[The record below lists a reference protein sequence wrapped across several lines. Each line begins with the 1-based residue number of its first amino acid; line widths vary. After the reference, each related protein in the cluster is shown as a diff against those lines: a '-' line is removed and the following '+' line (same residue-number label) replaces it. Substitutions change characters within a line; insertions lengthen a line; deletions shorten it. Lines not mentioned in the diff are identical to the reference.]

1 MGDSIARRQQPPT
14 AAEVLATLESDMIT
28 IRRSLVLLLALSV
41 AGPAVSQEPSRPPRQ
56 RLLMDY
62 GWTFTR
68 GDPTGADATGF
79 DDSGWRSLD
88 VPHDWSIEGPYDEN
102 APTTGRGGYL
112 PTGVGWYRRAFTLP
126 VGSAGRRVTIEFD
139 GVYQNSDVW
148 INGEHLGSR
157 PNGYVSFQY
166 DLTPHLRDGRNVVAV
181 RVDNSRQPNSRWYS
195 GSGIYRHVW
204 LTVTDPLHI
213 GSWGTYVTTPE
224 VDTAL
229 AVVAARTRVVNDGPV
244 ERRGTLWLAI
254 LDAAGREVAH
264 GEAPFTVAA
273 GAGADVA
280 QRLTVNAP
288 ALWSPDSPV
297 LYTLRTT
304 VLDAGGRSVD
314 GTETPFGIR
323 RIAYDRDRG
332 FVLNGTRVKMLGV
345 NLHHDGGPVGAAVP
359 EAVWER
365 RLILLKKMGVNAIRT
380 AHNQPAPEFLDL
392 CDRLGLLVMDEAFD
406 EWTYGKVEYGYHRYF
421 AEWAERDLTD
431 FIRRD
436 WNHPSVVLWSLGNEI
451 AEQYAAGGDTVLRM
465 LRDIAHREDPTRPV
479 TTGNDHIAADDGA
492 ATLAFLDL
500 LDVVGYNYVDRWH
513 ERRELY
519 AEEDRHAHPDWKM
532 IGTESAAIRGTRGE
546 YSLGTDS
553 ELIQPSYT
561 AGMIRAEQLWRWV
574 ALHDYFAGDFMWTGI
589 DYLGESM
596 WPRKASTSGALDLVG
611 FPDDGYFF
619 YQSRWTDAPML
630 HLFPHWNWPGREG
643 QLVPVLAYTNCD
655 AVALYLNGR
664 FLGEKRIEFPRQGT
678 AGGWNSYAMPQIFP
692 TTADLHMAW
701 DVPYE
706 PGLLRAVGKRQGEV
720 VVTAEVRTAGPA
732 ASLRLSVDRAE
743 IRAGSRDVAHVAVEV
758 VDADGVVVPTSDD
771 LVRFTV
777 EGVGRLL
784 AVGNGDPADHGSY
797 QASERRAF
805 HGLLL
810 AMIQSSDVTGKVTV
824 RARTDG
830 LEPASVEISVVPGDA
845 PPRLP

>member
-1 MGDSIARRQQPPT
+1 MSTIRLSLVVLLACVLAAPAASQQPS
-14 AAEVLATLESDMIT
+14 A
-28 IRRSLVLLLALSV
+28 R
-41 AGPAVSQEPSRPPRQ
+41 RQ
-56 RLLMDY
+56 RLLVDY
-62 GWTFTR
+62 GWRFTR
-68 GDPTGADATGF
+68 GDPAGAEAPGF

-88 VPHDWSIEGPYDEN
+88 LPHDWSIEGPYDEN

-112 PTGVGWYRRAFTLP
+112 PTGVGWYRRSFTLP
-126 VGSAGRRVTIEFD
+126 DGAPGRRVSIEFD

-148 INGEHLGSR
+148 INGTHLGRR
-157 PNGYVSFQY
+157 PNGYVSFAY
-166 DLTPHLRDGRNVVAV
+166 DLTPHLVGGTNVVAV

-204 LTVTDPLHI
+204 LTLTGPVHV
-213 GSWGTYVTTPE
+213 GQWGTYVTTPE
-224 VDTAL
+224 VSSAS
-229 AVVAARTRVVNDGPV
+229 A
-244 ERRGTLWLAI
+244 
-254 LDAAGREVAH
+254 
-264 GEAPFTVAA
+264 TVAVRTQTVNEGAHEAQGVVRLVIVDAGGRDVARAESPFVLA
-273 GAGADVA
+273 GAVSGDVG
-280 QRLTVNAP
+280 QLLRVETP
-288 ALWSPDSPV
+288 ALWSPDTPV

-304 VLDAGGRSVD
+304 ILDAGGRTVD
-314 GTETPFGIR
+314 ETETPFGIR
-323 RIAYDRDRG
+323 DIAYDADRG
-332 FVLNGTRVKMLGV
+332 FVLNGNPVKMLGV

-365 RLILLKKMGVNAIRT
+365 RLRLLRRMGVNAIRT

-392 CDRLGLLVMDEAFD
+392 CDRLGFLVMDEAFD
-406 EWTYGKVEYGYHRYF
+406 EWTHGKVEYGYHRYF
-421 AEWAERDLTD
+421 ADWAQRDLTD

-465 LRDIAHREDPTRPV
+465 LREIAHREDPTRPV

-492 ATLAFLDL
+492 ATPAFLDL

-532 IGTESAAIRGTRGE
+532 IGTESASVWGTRGE
-546 YSLGTDS
+546 YSLGDDTARVR
-553 ELIQPSYT
+553 PTYT
-561 AGMIRAEQLWRWV
+561 TGMIRAEQLWRWV

-589 DYLGESM
+589 DYLGESR

-643 QLVPVLAYTNCD
+643 RSIPVLAYTNCD
-655 AVALYLNGR
+655 AVDLYLNGR

-678 AGGWNSYAMPQIFP
+678 SGGWNSYATPPVFP
-692 TTADLHMAW
+692 TTADLHLSW

-706 PGLLRAVGKRQGEV
+706 PGVLRAVGKRQGKA
-720 VVTAEVRTAGPA
+720 VVTTEVRTAGPP
-732 ASLRLSVDRAE
+732 ASLRLSADRSE
-743 IRAGSRDVAHVAVEV
+743 IRAGIRDVAHVRVEV
-758 VDADGVVVPTSDD
+758 VDADGTVVPMSDD
-771 LVRFTV
+771 VVAFAV
-777 EGVGRLL
+777 EGPARLL
-784 AVGNGDPADHGSY
+784 AVGNGDPVDHSSY
-797 QASERRAF
+797 QAPGRRAF

-810 AMIQSSDVTGKVTV
+810 AMIQSTDETGKVRVT
-824 RARTDG
+824 ATADG
-830 LEPASVEISVVPGDA
+830 LAPAFVEITVGPGRG